1 MTILSSR
8 KWIAAAGLAVGIGV
22 LSPATAS
29 ADAVDDLLNRFPSG
43 QISCE
48 QANSYWTNEA
58 DYNNKRSQAQ
68 MLANF
73 HPRGGEIR
81 DALARV
87 EEAANRCGLKGGGAP
102 ANQAPANQAP
112 ANQAPANQAP
122 ANQAPARQTPA
133 NQAPA
138 NQEPA
143 RQAPANQA
151 QAPQAPVIPILVAPG
166 VPSVTVPVA
175 GVANVEIPDLVAI
188 VTEFLEQFVPGQLP
202 AGSSLPF

>member
-112 ANQAPANQAP
+112 ANQ
-122 ANQAPARQTPA
+122 T
-133 NQAPA
+133 
-138 NQEPA
+138 PA

>member
-112 ANQAPANQAP
+112 ANQAPA
-122 ANQAPARQTPA
+122 RQT
-133 NQAPA
+133 
-138 NQEPA
+138 
-143 RQAPANQA
+143 PANQA
-151 QAPQAPVIPILVAPG
+151 QAPQDRIIPILVAPG

-175 GVANVEIPDLVAI
+175 GVATVEIPDPVAI

>member
-112 ANQAPANQAP
+112 A
-122 ANQAPARQTPA
+122 RQT
-133 NQAPA
+133 
-138 NQEPA
+138 
-143 RQAPANQA
+143 PANQA
-151 QAPQAPVIPILVAPG
+151 QAPQDRVIPILVAPG

-175 GVANVEIPDLVAI
+175 GVATVEIPDLVAI

>member
-112 ANQAPANQAP
+112 ANQTPARQAP
-122 ANQAPARQTPA
+122 ANQA
-133 NQAPA
+133 
-138 NQEPA
+138 PA

>member
-102 ANQAPANQAP
+102 ANQAPANQTP
-112 ANQAPANQAP
+112 ARQAP

-133 NQAPA
+133 NQA
-138 NQEPA
+138 
-143 RQAPANQA
+143 
-151 QAPQAPVIPILVAPG
+151 QAPQDRVIPIFVAPG

-175 GVANVEIPDLVAI
+175 GVATVEIPDLVAI

>member
-87 EEAANRCGLKGGGAP
+87 DEAANRCGLKGGGAP
-102 ANQAPANQAP
+102 ASQAPTPQSPAPQSPAPQAPAPQAP
-112 ANQAPANQAP
+112 APQAP
-122 ANQAPARQTPA
+122 
-133 NQAPA
+133 
-138 NQEPA
+138 
-143 RQAPANQA
+143 
-151 QAPQAPVIPILVAPG
+151 APQAPVIPILVAPG

-175 GVANVEIPDLVAI
+175 GVANVEIPDLVVI

>member
-112 ANQAPANQAP
+112 ANP
-122 ANQAPARQTPA
+122 APARQTPA
-133 NQAPA
+133 NQA
-138 NQEPA
+138 
-143 RQAPANQA
+143 
-151 QAPQAPVIPILVAPG
+151 QAPQDRVIPILVAPG

>member
-112 ANQAPANQAP
+112 ANQ
-122 ANQAPARQTPA
+122 T
-133 NQAPA
+133 
-138 NQEPA
+138 
-143 RQAPANQA
+143 PANQA
-151 QAPQAPVIPILVAPG
+151 QAPQDRVIPILVAPG

-175 GVANVEIPDLVAI
+175 GVATVEIPDLVAI